1 MNRPPPEN
9 SPLPAS
15 ERFVN
20 VGACRAEPAPA
31 PPMSIQRLATMNRIL
46 LTLAV
51 TLSALSLSAQAPAPS
66 ASPAPAPLQPIAPPP
81 PAAPP
86 QPPPAAETTP
96 PTDAPKK
103 PAKKKPAS
111 NTLPFRGKVESVDA
125 KAMTIT
131 LAGKEKQRV
140 FNVTSK
146 TRLEKDGK
154 PATFGDIKAGDD
166 ARGSYAKSKDGDN
179 LIRAAFG
186 PAPAPSAKKPKQ
198 PKQPAKIEP
207 GVTEPK

>member
-1 MNRPPPEN
+1 
-9 SPLPAS
+9 
-15 ERFVN
+15 
-20 VGACRAEPAPA
+20 
-31 PPMSIQRLATMNRIL
+31 MNRIL
-46 LTLAV
+46 LTLAA
-51 TLSALSLSAQAPAPS
+51 TLSVLSLSAQAPAPVPT
-66 ASPAPAPLQPIAPPP
+66 AAQPTPAPLQPPIVAPPVLGT
-81 PAAPP
+81 
-86 QPPPAAETTP
+86 QPPPTPEANPPAE
-96 PTDAPKK
+96 APKK

-154 PATFGDIKAGDD
+154 PATFGDIKPGDD
-166 ARGSYAKSKDGDN
+166 ARGSYAKGKDGDN
-179 LIRAAFG
+179 LVRAAFG
-186 PAPAPSAKKPKQ
+186 PAPAPAEKKPKQ
-198 PKQPAKIEP
+198 PKQPAKVEP

>member
-1 MNRPPPEN
+1 
-9 SPLPAS
+9 
-15 ERFVN
+15 
-20 VGACRAEPAPA
+20 
-31 PPMSIQRLATMNRIL
+31 MNRIL
-46 LTLAV
+46 LTLAA
-51 TLSALSLSAQAPAPS
+51 TLSALSLSAQTPVPPA
-66 ASPAPAPLQPIAPPP
+66 AATQPAPAPLQPPFVAPT
-81 PAAPP
+81 

-96 PTDAPKK
+96 PTAAPKK

-111 NTLPFRGKVESVDA
+111 NTLPFRGKVESVDT

-166 ARGSYAKSKDGDN
+166 ARGSYAKGKDGDN

-186 PAPAPSAKKPKQ
+186 PAPAPSEKQPKQ
-198 PKQPAKIEP
+198 PKQPAKVEP